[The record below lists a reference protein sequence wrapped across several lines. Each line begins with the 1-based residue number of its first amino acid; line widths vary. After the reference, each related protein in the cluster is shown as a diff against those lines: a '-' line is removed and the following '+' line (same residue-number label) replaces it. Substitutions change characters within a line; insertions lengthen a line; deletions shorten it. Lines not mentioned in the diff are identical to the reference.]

1 MDTSTTIVMLLLA
14 FALGYFTY
22 SIIEFAME
30 YIQSKEEDQ
39 QQDEWIDA
47 DYMDDEHDFE
57 DEYGMLKMKSSKENL
72 K

>member
-1 MDTSTTIVMLLLA
+1 MDTNTIIVMLLLA

-30 YIQSKEEDQ
+30 YIQSKED

-57 DEYGMLKMKSSKENL
+57 DESGILKMKSSELNKD
-72 K
+72 

>member
-1 MDTSTTIVMLLLA
+1 MDTNTIIVMLLLA

-22 SIIEFAME
+22 SIIEFA
-30 YIQSKEEDQ
+30 IQFFESKED

-57 DEYGMLKMKSSKENL
+57 DEYGMLKMKSKENL

>member
-1 MDTSTTIVMLLLA
+1 MDTNTIIVMLLLA

-22 SIIEFAME
+22 SIIEFA
-30 YIQSKEEDQ
+30 IQFFESKEED

-57 DEYGMLKMKSSKENL
+57 DEYGMLKMKSKENL